1 MSNEDDSASSSV
13 PSAADTSVDSS
24 SENPPHMVEVHGG
37 RCNSS
42 PEQNEEMALKL
53 KDQGNEQLLKGHLLQ
68 AIGWYS
74 EALEYAPTNV
84 VILSNRAQAYIKV
97 ENYGLAMADATAALE
112 SDPKYAKAYYRRGS
126 AQYALTHYKEARK
139 DFRKV
144 CSLKPKDKDARAKFQ
159 ACEKAVREEAF
170 SKAIMS
176 EKTAPLSETY
186 DPGVIKVA
194 EDYDGPNPIA
204 EVPTNENMDLEAS
217 LFEPGNLP
225 REFVLVSIGKVMS
238 RSYECVFAQSLTR
251 NCSTSIHLLGR
262 HGTF

>member
-1 MSNEDDSASSSV
+1 
-13 PSAADTSVDSS
+13 
-24 SENPPHMVEVHGG
+24 MVEVYAS
-37 RCNSS
+37 RSTS
-42 PEQNEEMALKL
+42 TPEQNEEMALKL
-53 KDQGNEQLLKGHLLQ
+53 KAQGNEQLLKGHLLQ

-74 EALEYAPTNV
+74 EALEYAPTNA
-84 VILSNRAQAYIKV
+84 VILCNRAQAYIKV
-97 ENYGLAMADATAALE
+97 ENYGLAMADATSALD

-186 DPGVIKVA
+186 DPSVIKVA

-225 REFVLVSIGKVMS
+225 REFVLVSIGKVVMS
-238 RSYECVFAQSLTR
+238 RSNECALAQTLTR
-251 NCSTSIHLLGR
+251 NSSTSIYLLGR
-262 HGTF
+262 HGTFQESKADSQALRRSFVIVL